1 MNHQEFGVIG
11 LGRFGI
17 SVARELARS
26 GSTVLVVD
34 QDKAKVQEISSEF
47 EQALALDA
55 TSEEALRS
63 SGILEFPTIVVCIG
77 ADFESN
83 ILVTNLLKELGC
95 KRVISKALSQ
105 RQRDI
110 LLKTGADAVVL
121 PEFEGGQ
128 RLAQALLG
136 KDAQLSITL
145 PAGLA
150 TVSIPCKNDWKNKT
164 LMEIGLC
171 GQITVLSIRQ
181 NGTGPGQQLI
191 NSQLMPPSGYKV
203 QAGDHL
209 LLVGLESAIQ
219 NYI

>member
-26 GSTVLVVD
+26 GCTVLVVD
-34 QDKAKVQEISSEF
+34 QDRVKVQEISSEF

-63 SGILEFPTIVVCIG
+63 SGILEFPTVVVCIG

-128 RLAQALLG
+128 RLAQSLLS
-136 KDAQLSITL
+136 KESQLPLTF

-150 TVSIPCKNDWKNKT
+150 TISVPCRSDWNGKT
-164 LMEIGLC
+164 LTEAGLC
-171 GQITVLSIRQ
+171 QQVTVLSVRRQ
-181 NGTGPGQQLI
+181 AAQLGATPL
-191 NSQLMPPSGYKV
+191 STELMPPPTYKIQSG
-203 QAGDHL
+203 DFL

-219 NYI
+219 KFF